1 MSDAKSPSDLSMEEI
16 LTAIRRIIADD
27 EQSNAA
33 AGTGRAGGEAAESA
47 AAATAA
53 SGGDSSPLARAG
65 AEADVL
71 ELTEALNED
80 GTVRR
85 LAPIGG
91 SAPYLAGASR
101 EPPGP
106 AAAVPEPGPEQQAQP
121 EPEPVRREPSG
132 ALPTVGAVQ
141 PEGSLVSEVTSL
153 AAAAAFAR
161 LAGAPRTH
169 RETPMVG
176 DKPLDQIVQDLLRP
190 LLQTWLDE
198 NLPQIVE
205 RLVQAEIARIGRSE
219 TGETG

>member
-16 LTAIRRIIADD
+16 LAAIRRIIADD
-27 EQSNAA
+27 EQSSAA
-33 AGTGRAGGEAAESA
+33 AGAGRAGGDAGESA
-47 AAATAA
+47 AAGAA
-53 SGGDSSPLARAG
+53 KSGGGDSSPSARGG
-65 AEADVL
+65 AEDDVL

-91 SAPYLAGASR
+91 SAPYLAGAPR
-101 EPPGP
+101 EPS
-106 AAAVPEPGPEQQAQP
+106 AAAADEPEPGQQATP
-121 EPEPVRREPSG
+121 EPEPVRREPTG
-132 ALPTVGAVQ
+132 PLPTVGAAQ

-153 AAAAAFAR
+153 AAATAFAR
-161 LAGAPRTH
+161 LASAPRTH

-176 DKPLDQIVQDLLRP
+176 DKPLDEIVQELLRP

-219 TGETG
+219 TG

>member
-53 SGGDSSPLARAG
+53 SSGDSSPLARAG